1 MAEAVPIPTINRMK
15 KLITAV
21 ETQSSRILEEKKA
34 ALKAGNTK
42 VVERIGEGKDIMS
55 ILRTHAATFYLVGM
69 LMAMQ

>member
-1 MAEAVPIPTINRMK
+1 MAEAVPVPTINRMK

-42 VVERIGEGKDIMS
+42 VVEQIGEGKDIMS
-55 ILRTHAATFYLVGM
+55 LLCECNISPIYA
-69 LMAMQ
+69 